1 MIDKV
6 KSLQNSEIGETQ
18 GDRQWLD
25 ATLSCGDDY
34 EPYEWG
40 DLDPLT
46 LGKPVKY
53 LSEQGFV
60 VEGGKDIVRSS
71 SN

>member
-6 KSLQNSEIGETQ
+6 KSLQNSEIEETQ

-46 LGKPVKY
+46 LGKPVRNFIIGDY
-53 LSEQGFV
+53 PCCFYVLVDDREF
-60 VEGGKDIVRSS
+60 R
-71 SN
+71 